1 MIKGQPDGVR
11 RTEMSWQLAL
21 QSCGFMLWSRKL
33 PGLLVALQRRC
44 KFSAKLGWPEHL
56 CVYSANVQ
64 LSVDEN

>member
-1 MIKGQPDGVR
+1 
-11 RTEMSWQLAL
+11 MSWQLAL
-21 QSCGFMLWSRKL
+21 QCCGFVFWSRKL

-44 KFSAKLGWPEHL
+44 KFLAKLGRPEHL